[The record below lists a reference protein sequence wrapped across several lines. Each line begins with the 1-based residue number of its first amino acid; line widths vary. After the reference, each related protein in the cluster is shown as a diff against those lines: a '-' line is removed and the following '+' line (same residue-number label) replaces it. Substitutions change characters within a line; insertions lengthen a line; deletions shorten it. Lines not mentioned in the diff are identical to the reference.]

1 MRKKKNS
8 CATVLKKIEQR
19 FLIVDLKI
27 EQRFKIVDIKIEQ
40 RFQIVDIETGN
51 VSRSQT

>member
-8 CATVLKKIEQR
+8 CATVVTKIEQR

-27 EQRFKIVDIKIEQ
+27 EQRFKIVDIWIEQ